1 MNNYH
6 HGQLVEYTI
15 RKNGYNLTDLA
26 NKLNVNRRT
35 IYNWFQQPNLK
46 ISIIIAIGNVIRH
59 DFSQDLP
66 GILEDKD
73 FSFNRPVVKS
83 YNKSNENDWM
93 DKYLTLLEQY
103 NKVLTAMVDDQEKP
117 MLVM

>member
-1 MNNYH
+1 MNNQH

-15 RKNGYNLTDLA
+15 RKNGYSLTDLA

-59 DFSQDLP
+59 DFSRDLP
-66 GILEDKD
+66 NLIQDKD
-73 FSFNRPVVKS
+73 FSFNMPITKVYSKTD
-83 YNKSNENDWM
+83 ENDWM
-93 DKYLTLLEQY
+93 DKYLILLEQY
-103 NKVLTAMVDDQEKP
+103 NKTLTAIVEDQNKALMVS
-117 MLVM
+117 